1 LGVPLLAVYGILA
14 LWVGHVA
21 GLTPSLHDLVNRPD
35 AWVDE
40 HYPNVGVGYI
50 WTALI
55 LLGATWCGSLA
66 LSGARHLSF
75 PAARIAPAR
84 LRRITAFAVF
94 SARRAR
100 SEAARRSVL
109 RRLPR
114 DAVCAEVGVWKG
126 DGAAAILRH
135 ARPQKLFL
143 LDPWE
148 HQPQYDRALF
158 GGRAGTQAAMDA
170 VHASVVDRFTREID
184 AGAVQV
190 VRARSEDAES
200 ALAGTPLDWAWIDG
214 DHTYEAVKADL
225 ERFSRLV
232 KPGGCLAGD
241 DYVLG
246 WWGNGVIRAVD
257 EFVAEGRGT
266 LQRIGRQHF
275 LIHLAD

>member
-1 LGVPLLAVYGILA
+1 MQPVSRSMTNPIRR
-14 LWVGHVA
+14 VA
-21 GLTPSLHDLVNRPD
+21 AFLTV
-35 AWVDE
+35 
-40 HYPNVGVGYI
+40 
-50 WTALI
+50 
-55 LLGATWCGSLA
+55 
-66 LSGARHLSF
+66 
-75 PAARIAPAR
+75 AARAAS
-84 LRRITAFAVF
+84 LRA
-94 SARRAR
+94 ARRA
-100 SEAARRSVL
+100 AL
-109 RRLPR
+109 RKLPR

-135 ARPQKLFL
+135 ARPQKLYL

-170 VHASVVDRFTREID
+170 VHARVLDRFRREID
-184 AGAVQV
+184 AGAVEV
-190 VRARSEDAES
+190 LRARSQDAES
-200 ALAGTPLDWAWIDG
+200 ALAGARLDWAWIDG

-225 ERFSRLV
+225 ERFSRIV

-266 LQRIGRQHF
+266 LERIGRQHF
-275 LIHLAD
+275 LIHLAAR